1 MAERRTAKN
10 KINGMDVIASHI
22 KTGEFSRVYLLHG
35 DETYL
40 MRQYRD
46 MLIDALI
53 DKEDSMNF
61 ASYKAEKTSPEEV
74 AGFIQTMPFFG
85 DRRVALVEYSG
96 FFEKTGKELLVMVE
110 DIPDTSVLIFME
122 TAVKKEALY
131 KKVESIGTVAEFS
144 TPNEGMLT
152 NWIARKVNDEGLKI
166 ETAAI
171 SLLLESVVQDMNN
184 ISNEVEKLIFYCKD
198 KGAITTA
205 DVEKMCVSQ
214 VEGKIFEMLDAL
226 SRKDGHTVIALY
238 EDLVY
243 LKHPYRL
250 MLSNIANNF
259 RRTMKVRACMD
270 EGKSFGEIVTILG
283 MKEYPVKK
291 HMALAKQYDYKRLKE
306 YVERCNLA
314 DTQIKT
320 YVMNEKMAMDML
332 LADLL
337 KK

>member
-1 MAERRTAKN
+1 MAERKTTKN
-10 KINGMDVIASHI
+10 RINGMDIIASHI
-22 KTGEFSRVYLLHG
+22 KSGEFSRVYLLHG
-35 DETYL
+35 EETYL

-46 MLIDALI
+46 ILIDALI
-53 DKEDSMNF
+53 DKDDSMNF
-61 ASYKAEKTSPEEV
+61 ASFKAEKTNPEDV

-96 FFEKTGKELLVMVE
+96 FFEKADKKLLVMVE

-122 TAVKKEALY
+122 TAVKKEVLY

-152 NWIARKVNDEGLKI
+152 NWIAKKVNDEGLKI

-171 SLLLESVVQDMNN
+171 RLLLESIVQDMNN
-184 ISNEVEKLIFYCKD
+184 ISNEVDKLIFYCKD

-205 DVEKMCVSQ
+205 DVEKTCVSQ

-226 SRKDGHTVIALY
+226 SRKDGRTVIALY

-250 MLSNIANNF
+250 MLTNITNNF

-291 HMALAKQYDYKRLKE
+291 HMGLAKQYDYKRLKE

-337 KK
+337 K

>member
-1 MAERRTAKN
+1 MAERKN
-10 KINGMDVIASHI
+10 SKTKINGMDIIADHI
-22 KTGEFSRVYLLHG
+22 KAGEFSRVYLLYG

-46 MLIDALI
+46 KLIDALI
-53 DKEDSMNF
+53 DREDSMNF
-61 ASYKAEKTSPEEV
+61 ASYKAEKTSPDEV

-96 FFEKTGKELLVMVE
+96 FFEKAGKELLVMVE
-110 DIPDTSVLIFME
+110 DIPETSVLIFVE
-122 TAVKKEALY
+122 TAIKKDLLY
-131 KKVESIGTVAEFS
+131 KRVEAIGTVAEFT
-144 TPNEGMLT
+144 TPSEAMLT
-152 NWIARKVNDEGLKI
+152 NWIARRVNDDGLKI

-171 SLLLESVVQDMNN
+171 RLMLESVVQDMNN

-198 KGAITTA
+198 KGVITAT
-205 DVEKMCVSQ
+205 DVDKMCVSQ

-226 SRKDGHTVIALY
+226 SRKDGHTVMTLY

-250 MLSNIANNF
+250 MLSNITNNF

-270 EGKSFGEIVTILG
+270 EGKSFGEIVSVLG

-306 YVERCNLA
+306 YVERCSQA

-320 YVMNEKMAMDML
+320 YVMSEKMAMDML

-337 KK
+337 K